1 MTKNALTLFILLF
14 SFTIFAQEKKESM
27 SFEFKDISRKKA
39 IETIEKS
46 TAYTFYY
53 QEEWLTMEPI
63 SAIYK
68 NESIETILE
77 DLLNKTDLNFF
88 INKNKI
94 ILTKNSII
102 YDKLI
107 EINLDQNSLSK
118 NQNND
123 LDKPVFYKQFDS
135 INNSKKKVAI
145 AFIGKETKNT
155 EKKSQTLSGYVESI
169 STGKRVSNL
178 VLKVKNTKI
187 RAITDENG
195 FYSMQVPYGVNIIE
209 SESFDYK
216 KISRNIMMYND
227 GDLNISLTENINQLN
242 EVIIKGK
249 KSKTIET
256 TVSGLTSI
264 DIEAVK
270 NVPLVLGERD
280 ILKVATTLPGIKTT
294 GEGSAGFNVRGGKDD
309 QNLMLLDNAVLYN
322 PSHFFGFFSAINPY
336 TTSKANIYKGSIPA
350 EFGGRLSSVFDITSK
365 NGGIQKFS
373 LEGGVGPVTSSLA
386 ARIPIIKGKSNLMV
400 GGRATY
406 SDWIL
411 KQLDDE
417 SLKNSQASF
426 YDAIIKYNHI
436 INKKNALETTLYYS
450 KDAFSISSD
459 SLYKYSNR
467 MASLKWNHTF
477 SDKIK
482 GDVILTNSEYQFN
495 IDYNSAG
502 INAFDFGFKINETQL
517 MLKLNHSINQKH
529 KLSYGFS
536 SKLYAIDPGYLDPKK
551 AESTL
556 VASTVDQERGLES
569 AVYLSDNFKISDR
582 LLVDIGFRYSYFSAL
597 GESTQRIYS
606 PDTPI
611 NDATVIDEKNYGK
624 NEVIKSYGGFEPRI
638 AARYFINED
647 LSLKAGYDVT
657 RQYIHLLSSNTTQ
670 SPTDI
675 WKLSDLNTEPQ
686 VAEQYSLG
694 VFKNLDNNMLEL
706 SVEGYFKKSKNIL
719 DYKVGAELLLNQN
732 VETEL
737 LQGEGKAYGVEFL
750 LKKNDGDLTGWIGY
764 TYSRTF
770 IKLDSAF
777 LEEKINNGDYFP
789 TNYDKPHY
797 LSAVLN
803 YKIAKRYSF
812 SSNFMYQTGRPI
824 TYPIGNYNYGNAQYP
839 LYSDRNKF
847 RIPDYYR
854 LDIGFNIEANHKKN
868 KFVSSFWNISV
879 YNVLGRNNPYSIYF
893 VTENGKVKGYQ
904 TSIFSIPI
912 PTITYNFKF

>member
-1 MTKNALTLFILLF
+1 MTKNALTLFLLLF
-14 SFTIFAQEKKESM
+14 SFMIFAQEKKESM
-27 SFEFKDISRKKA
+27 SFEFKEISRKKA
-39 IETIEKS
+39 LETIEKS

-68 NESIETILE
+68 NEGIETILE

-107 EINLDQNSLSK
+107 EVNHDQNSLSK
-118 NQNND
+118 NQNSD
-123 LDKPVFYKQFDS
+123 LDKPIFYKQFDS
-135 INNSKKKVAI
+135 INNSKKKVGI
-145 AFIGKETKNT
+145 TFIGKETKKT
-155 EKKSQTLSGYVESI
+155 EKKSQTLSGYVESL
-169 STGKRVSNL
+169 STGKRVSNF

-187 RAITDENG
+187 KATTDENG
-195 FYSMQVPYGVNIIE
+195 FYSMQVPYGVNNIE

-216 KISRNIMMYND
+216 KISKNIMMYND

-249 KSKTIET
+249 RSKTIET
-256 TVSGLTSI
+256 TVSGLTTI
-264 DIEAVK
+264 DIEVVK

-280 ILKVATTLPGIKTT
+280 ILKIATTLPGIKTT

-373 LEGGVGPVTSSLA
+373 LEGGIGPVTSSLA

-406 SDWIL
+406 SDWVL

-417 SLKNSQASF
+417 SLKNSKAGF
-426 YDAIIKYNHI
+426 YDAIIKYNHL

-477 SDKIK
+477 NDKIK

-495 IDYNSAG
+495 IDYNTTG

-536 SKLYAIDPGYLDPKK
+536 SKLYAIDPGYLDPKN

-582 LLVDIGFRYSYFSAL
+582 LLVDIGLRYSYFSAL

-611 NDATVIDEKNYGK
+611 NDASVIDEKSYEK

-657 RQYIHLLSSNTTQ
+657 RQYIHLLSTNTTQ

-675 WKLSDLNTEPQ
+675 WKLSDLNTKPQ

-694 VFKNLDNNMLEL
+694 IFKNLDNNMLEL
-706 SVEGYFKKSKNIL
+706 SLEGYFKKSKNIL
-719 DYKVGAELLLNQN
+719 DYKVAAEVLLNQN

-737 LQGEGKAYGVEFL
+737 LQGEGKAYGVELL
-750 LKKNDGDLTGWIGY
+750 LKKNDGNLTGWIGY

-770 IKLDSAF
+770 IKLDSSF
-777 LEEKINNGDYFP
+777 LEEKINNGEYFP

-797 LSAVLN
+797 FSAVLN

-812 SSNFMYQTGRPI
+812 SSNFMYQTGRPV
-824 TYPIGNYNYGNAQYP
+824 TYLIGNYNYGNAQYA

-854 LDIGFNIEANHKKN
+854 LDIGFNIEGNHTKN
-868 KFVSSFWNISV
+868 KLVSSFWNISV
-879 YNVLGRNNPYSIYF
+879 YNVFGRNNPYSIYF